1 LLQYTASDDL
11 NLSIYRCH
19 SVFGNPQT
27 IIFRL
32 QYIHLLPTM
41 WLP

>member
-1 LLQYTASDDL
+1 
-11 NLSIYRCH
+11 
-19 SVFGNPQT
+19 VFGNPQT